1 MDIHGIRNYVI
12 RRLTD
17 ELDPQLYYHNLDHTI
32 DVFNAVGRYCEWEGI
47 GEYHQ
52 RCLEAAALLHDT
64 GMLDKYLNHE
74 EASVELAAQVLHRF
88 GFKDKDT
95 DIVNRLIMV
104 TKLPQHPHDLLESIM
119 CDADLDYLGRSDY
132 FIHAFKLKLEWHEKN
147 IKSTSLKEWFD
158 IQVTFLSNHT
168 YFTRSAKENR
178 DPGKMYN
185 LLEIT
190 NFLNLL

>member
-12 RRLTD
+12 RRLTE

-32 DVFNAVGRYCEWEGI
+32 DVYHAVGRYCEWEGVD
-47 GEYHQ
+47 EYHR

-74 EASVELAAQVLHRF
+74 EASVEIAARVLQRF
-88 GFKDKDT
+88 GFSDKDT

-104 TKLPQHPHDLLESIM
+104 TKLPQQPAGHLESIL
-119 CDADLDYLGRSDY
+119 CDSDLDYLGRKDY

-147 IKSTSLKEWFD
+147 IKSTTLREWFE
-158 IQVTFLSNHT
+158 IQVAFLSNHT
-168 YFTRSAKENR
+168 WFTRSARENR
-178 DPGKMYN
+178 NPVKMNN
-185 LLEIT
+185 LSEIT
-190 NFLNLL
+190 KFLNLL

>member
-12 RRLTD
+12 RRLTE

-32 DVFNAVGRYCEWEGI
+32 DVYHAVCRYCEWEGVD
-47 GEYHQ
+47 EYNQ

-74 EASVELAAQVLHRF
+74 EASVEIAARVLQRF
-88 GFKDKDT
+88 GFKDKDIG
-95 DIVNRLIMV
+95 IVNRLIMV
-104 TKLPQHPHDLLESIM
+104 TKLPQHPADLLESIM
-119 CDADLDYLGRSDY
+119 CDSDLDYLGRNDY
-132 FIHAFKLKLEWHEKN
+132 FVHAFKLKLEWHEKN

-158 IQVTFLSNHT
+158 IQVDFLTNHT

-178 DPGKMYN
+178 EPMKINN
-185 LLEIT
+185 LSEIT